1 MSSERATP
9 SQMTRRIIV
18 LAAAIFAIVIGQAQ
32 ILLGWGQSPAEFSA
46 DSDTTLRVAG
56 YAFAIWGII
65 YLWLLVYAVRQALPW
80 TGESLLI
87 HRFGWPSVAA
97 LLAIGWWVVAAAFD
111 WEVATIVLIFGAQAV
126 LLIPLLAN
134 AGAIRALPRGSA
146 DRWMTV
152 WPLAMLAGWLTVA
165 APLNLITVATG
176 NDWLPEALSP
186 TAWASL
192 AIALVAVIALVVTR
206 QLRTMAYGIPIA
218 WGLLGAFVAE
228 QTRNPVLACV
238 ALAAGVAVLVG
249 AVLLAFSRRPRIERP
264 AA

>member
-1 MSSERATP
+1 
-9 SQMTRRIIV
+9 
-18 LAAAIFAIVIGQAQ
+18 
-32 ILLGWGQSPAEFSA
+32 
-46 DSDTTLRVAG
+46 
-56 YAFAIWGII
+56 
-65 YLWLLVYAVRQALPW
+65 
-80 TGESLLI
+80 
-87 HRFGWPSVAA
+87 
-97 LLAIGWWVVAAAFD
+97 
-111 WEVATIVLIFGAQAV
+111 
-126 LLIPLLAN
+126 
-134 AGAIRALPRGSA
+134 
-146 DRWMTV
+146 MTV

-228 QTRNPVLACV
+228 QTRNPVPAYV